1 MPRAPSKDSEDT
13 DMNIAEIL
21 RSLADIVDR
30 ANDPAE
36 PDDRIQ
42 NPARL
47 SPTAAGQEVS
57 APCNQDAGEDDA
69 VMVPPLQ
76 LKTEL
81 LKRAVGV
88 DNIYDPGEPRA
99 DQTHDGQGDEEIMM
113 LRKNAGIPMAA
124 VMELDNE
131 ELTDD

>member
-1 MPRAPSKDSEDT
+1 
-13 DMNIAEIL
+13 MNIAEIL

-36 PDDRIQ
+36 PDAQIR
-42 NPARL
+42 NPAQL
-47 SPTAAGQEVS
+47 SPTAVGQEVD

-69 VMVPPLQ
+69 IMVPPLQ

-99 DQTHDGQGDEEIMM
+99 DQAHDHQDDEEIMM

>member
-1 MPRAPSKDSEDT
+1 
-13 DMNIAEIL
+13 MNIAEIL

-30 ANDPAE
+30 ANSPAE
-36 PDDRIQ
+36 PDAQIQ

-47 SPTAAGQEVS
+47 SPTAAGVEIA
-57 APCNQDAGEDDA
+57 APDNQDAGADDA

-99 DQTHDGQGDEEIMM
+99 DEAHDSGADHEIQHIRRM
-113 LRKNAGIPMAA
+113 AGVPMAA
-124 VMELDNE
+124 VMELDND

>member
-1 MPRAPSKDSEDT
+1 
-13 DMNIAEIL
+13 MNIAEIL

-36 PDDRIQ
+36 PDSQIQ

-47 SPTAAGQEVS
+47 SATAVGQEVS

-88 DNIYDPGEPRA
+88 DNIYDPGEPREDEA
-99 DQTHDGQGDEEIMM
+99 HGHDDIQV